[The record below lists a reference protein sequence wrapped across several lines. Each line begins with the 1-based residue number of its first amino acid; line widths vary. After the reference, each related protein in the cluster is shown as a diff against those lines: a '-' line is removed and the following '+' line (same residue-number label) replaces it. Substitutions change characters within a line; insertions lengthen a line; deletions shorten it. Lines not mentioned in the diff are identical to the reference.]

1 MADNTKLEPRSPP
14 SISQPTPTSPVNPLK
29 RKEPPGASENE
40 QKRFSPAPALPAGVT
55 DTHQGEYEK
64 GRITCEVC
72 GTGVGFRDEE
82 TGGFTLK
89 HWEAHRLTCSMPGQ
103 SSTDPVIYTP
113 ESTAEALAHPPA
125 KRRRAKRTEEE
136 RIDYLRADPYVAQF
150 EAYRVLCASCDKWIR
165 LRPNSTYCSIPW
177 DAHRKSCLAKK
188 VNSKNVYALEERNA
202 LFSKDPDIRKFD
214 AERVLCSICDKWLS
228 VNPDDHLQAV
238 QKWLQ
243 HRAACQKNSTPT
255 LPPHRPIL
263 PEPVSAP
270 PLTEQQMA
278 VAIGPGPG
286 PTSSRGVQPPPPHS
300 VSPISP
306 KPGPSFAH
314 SNSAQPRI
322 HPSDNP
328 SFHDYNPSNY
338 APTHESRRRNAEQ
351 RAATL
356 RADSLI
362 SEVEPNRVF
371 CSLCQKWVQLRQDSS
386 YCAYPWL
393 QHRGKCL
400 ARHQRRVQKVAE
412 TADFRNRKHPVSPEE
427 EDELMSENDGG
438 GGTDGPESEEG
449 LDSHA
454 EEDRFR
460 RKEVRR
466 VEPRHAAKD
475 LQRGNNGKARARS
488 AYHFPPHQSQSRHS
502 LGATSTSSSA
512 YRHDPRGGPLSYHRM
527 TNSRIWDDDV
537 DGEADG
543 GIDVDTYM
551 IDDDR
556 TISRV
561 AANRAQPIRRPL
573 PVGLADLDSP
583 PGRRDFVFASIEY
596 LFRTTYET
604 TDDMTISA
612 LLVYLNAAM
621 PQDKHEDFDT
631 AEVTKSAAQ
640 LHDKG
645 RIIFEGDLIRLPD

>member
-1 MADNTKLEPRSPP
+1 
-14 SISQPTPTSPVNPLK
+14 
-29 RKEPPGASENE
+29 
-40 QKRFSPAPALPAGVT
+40 GVT

-125 KRRRAKRTEEE
+125 KRRRANRTEEE

-150 EAYRVLCASCDKWIR
+150 EVYRVLCASCDKWIR

-255 LPPHRPIL
+255 LPPNRPIL
-263 PEPVSAP
+263 LEPVSAP

-278 VAIGPGPG
+278 VAIGLGPG
-286 PTSSRGVQPPPPHS
+286 PTSSRTVQPPPPHS
-300 VSPISP
+300 ASPVSP
-306 KPGPSFAH
+306 KLGPSFAK
-314 SNSAQPRI
+314 SNSAQPRR
-322 HPSDNP
+322 HTSDNP
-328 SFHDYNPSNY
+328 SFHDYNPFNY
-338 APTHESRRRNAEQ
+338 FPVHESQRRNAEQ

-356 RADSLI
+356 MADSLI
-362 SEVEPNRVF
+362 RKVEPNRVF
-371 CSLCQKWVQLRQDSS
+371 CSLCQQWVQLRQDSS

-400 ARHQRRVQKVAE
+400 EKRQRRVQKAAE
-412 TADFRNRKHPVSPEE
+412 TAEPR
-427 EDELMSENDGG
+427 MSWSDNDGS
-438 GGTDGPESEEG
+438 GGTDGPESEVS

-454 EEDRFR
+454 EED
-460 RKEVRR
+460 
-466 VEPRHAAKD
+466 
-475 LQRGNNGKARARS
+475 
-488 AYHFPPHQSQSRHS
+488 
-502 LGATSTSSSA
+502 
-512 YRHDPRGGPLSYHRM
+512 
-527 TNSRIWDDDV
+527 
-537 DGEADG
+537 
-543 GIDVDTYM
+543 
-551 IDDDR
+551 
-556 TISRV
+556 
-561 AANRAQPIRRPL
+561 
-573 PVGLADLDSP
+573 
-583 PGRRDFVFASIEY
+583 
-596 LFRTTYET
+596 
-604 TDDMTISA
+604 
-612 LLVYLNAAM
+612 
-621 PQDKHEDFDT
+621 
-631 AEVTKSAAQ
+631 
-640 LHDKG
+640 
-645 RIIFEGDLIRLPD
+645 